1 MKPIGYWLNRTD
13 HAFTAHMDLMLA
25 EFGLTRICWQVLN
38 VVADTAEAT
47 DTDIHTVLA
56 ANAERAVL
64 DAAIATALAGHW
76 TTRPAPGSIALTD
89 DGRHRL
95 TQVGDRVATF
105 RTLSMHGITEDEYRT
120 AVSVL
125 ERMTHNIETGVGCPE
140 VLSAGL

>member
-13 HAFTAHMDLMLA
+13 HAFTTHMNLMLA

-56 ANAERAVL
+56 ANADRAVL
-64 DAAIATALAGHW
+64 DAAIATTLADGW
-76 TTRPAPGSIALTD
+76 TTRPGPARVALTD

-95 TQVGDRVATF
+95 TQVTDRVAAF
-105 RTLSMHGITEDEYRT
+105 RTLSMHDITDDEYRT

-125 ERMTHNIETGVGCPE
+125 ERMTRNIETATP
-140 VLSAGL
+140 